1 MALLDIWDY
10 VRTMG
15 DRRLRKQGYVASGM
29 GIIERYRKVP
39 GFWAPHLE
47 RNRKNM
53 LEIAARLSERGG
65 TLLILGAGRLLD
77 VPWEELFPRFERVVL
92 YDADVCIVPYV
103 ERILA
108 ASKISGIKK
117 PAFEIG
123 DLTGTVVD
131 VAAWAE
137 HTIAQAG
144 SPAVAAKSLGDG
156 FDSVAVAQ
164 NPWTRAYADVRMVVS
179 TNLLSQLG
187 YFPRLHVQ
195 TEFRKRFKKPFSEHP
210 PAAESLEK
218 YFDRVRARHILDL
231 ALLKKSWS
239 YVSTD
244 VESIIYALTPP
255 APKILSAT
263 VPADGGVRLDG
274 KQRPAFEWPAQIVES
289 SDPLHGQRVK
299 DLWPSGI
306 TCDAPQRWVWHIVP
320 QGSEKSYRDRGRV
333 HIVEAWT
340 KHGG

>member
-53 LEIAARLSERGG
+53 LDIAGHLSARGG
-65 TLLILGAGRLLD
+65 TLIVLGAGRLLD

-103 ERILA
+103 ERIIA
-108 ASKISGIKK
+108 ASRVTGIPK

-137 HTIAQAG
+137 HTIGQAG
-144 SPAVAAKSLGDG
+144 SPTSAAKALSDG
-156 FDSVAVAQ
+156 FDSVAVAA
-164 NPWTRAYADVRMVVS
+164 NPWTRTFADVRMVVS
-179 TNLLSQLG
+179 TNLISQLG

-195 TEFRKRFKKPFSEHP
+195 NE
-210 PAAESLEK
+210 
-218 YFDRVRARHILDL
+218 
-231 ALLKKSWS
+231 
-239 YVSTD
+239 
-244 VESIIYALTPP
+244 
-255 APKILSAT
+255 
-263 VPADGGVRLDG
+263 
-274 KQRPAFEWPAQIVES
+274 
-289 SDPLHGQRVK
+289 
-299 DLWPSGI
+299 
-306 TCDAPQRWVWHIVP
+306 
-320 QGSEKSYRDRGRV
+320 
-333 HIVEAWT
+333 
-340 KHGG
+340 